1 MLNKRQIRTGLAG
14 FAVVGGALLSVPGA
28 ASAAIHPRSFQGNQ
42 ALLEQQLASRSTQLT
57 RLGADVTAA
66 TATLGTNAATL
77 TKNIAA
83 ANTSIQALI
92 VKVPTDTT
100 YAQLNADRKA
110 MLAQS
115 RVFAVLTPQVFLT
128 IEAGAIAAQVSTFQ
142 ANESALQGS
151 VNALKG
157 QPGYNNAANHFT
169 AFVRE
174 VNVANG
180 NAATVTTAVL
190 AQTPADYPGDTHVF
204 TTANRELLRADLSLA
219 HASYDETVIG
229 LASGG
234 YTGA

>member
-1 MLNKRQIRTGLAG
+1 MLTTRQIRTGLAG
-14 FAVVGGALLSVPGA
+14 FAVIGGALLSVPGA
-28 ASAAIHPRSFQGNQ
+28 ASAATHPRTFQGNR
-42 ALLEQQLASRSTQLT
+42 ALLEQQLASRAAQLT
-57 RLGADVTAA
+57 RLSADVTGAS
-66 TATLGTNAATL
+66 ATLGTDAATL
-77 TKNIAA
+77 LKNIAS
-83 ANTSIQALI
+83 ANSSIQALV

-100 YAQLNADRKA
+100 SAQLKADRTA

-128 IEAGAIAAQVSTFQ
+128 IEAHTIAAQVVTFQ

-157 QPGYNNAANHFT
+157 QHGFDNAVNHLT
-169 AFVRE
+169 AFVRA
-174 VNVANG
+174 VNIANE
-180 NAATVTTAVL
+180 NAANVTIAVL

-204 TTANRELLRADLSLA
+204 TTANSELLRADLSLA